1 MVNDTDYRVILGIQA
16 PKTSSAGIPLKKPA
30 CQYCKKR
37 KIRCDHKFPCNQ
49 CRKRK
54 VTCEYDAQPNTQEDI
69 VSKLISQVDQ
79 LKSELQ
85 VQKQISE
92 YWHNLYQEKSRVDNP
107 IVLKIT
113 RRPAF
118 SESTIRF
125 SHNVINAVEKS
136 NNAFLDLTNV
146 FLPNSTSENS
156 LQYSALI
163 WNRLVDSLPEDL
175 VVNIR
180 SMNIDII
187 TQMLYQSSIFSLGT
201 LLLNEKELTKHFHK
215 ISALIL
221 ASHEIHYARNQKDTA
236 RLVMLSYIYNL
247 YYLVMNRQHE
257 LIAPLWQKAA
267 EFFSFTEHYFS
278 PSMQEGV
285 ISTLALIDP
294 AEASKT
300 EFWIRKLEAP
310 VASNN
315 PHKHTTQLLKNVA
328 LILVLITKSPQFISM
343 QSQYLQNVFQNTDA
357 LLQQVRYSP
366 YYYFYEI
373 MVQSTREITNSFTN
387 FSGIEDTT
395 AWTRK
400 TADLTKLLNKS
411 QQAYILRGYEYLHY
425 IIENKVQ
432 PADDCSADLILDQLE
447 NFISAFSSDEEYDS
461 SSSAYSNES
470 SDMFEDFYA
479 LTSPNNVLYV

>member
-187 TQMLYQSSIFSLGT
+187 TQMLYQSSIFSLGKYSK
-201 LLLNEKELTKHFHK
+201 LIQVRQIFLDVSSRFHFPT
-215 ISALIL
+215 
-221 ASHEIHYARNQKDTA
+221 ASR
-236 RLVMLSYIYNL
+236 
-247 YYLVMNRQHE
+247 
-257 LIAPLWQKAA
+257 
-267 EFFSFTEHYFS
+267 
-278 PSMQEGV
+278 SM
-285 ISTLALIDP
+285 LIDFC
-294 AEASKT
+294 A
-300 EFWIRKLEAP
+300 
-310 VASNN
+310 
-315 PHKHTTQLLKNVA
+315 
-328 LILVLITKSPQFISM
+328 
-343 QSQYLQNVFQNTDA
+343 
-357 LLQQVRYSP
+357 
-366 YYYFYEI
+366 
-373 MVQSTREITNSFTN
+373 
-387 FSGIEDTT
+387 
-395 AWTRK
+395 
-400 TADLTKLLNKS
+400 
-411 QQAYILRGYEYLHY
+411 
-425 IIENKVQ
+425 
-432 PADDCSADLILDQLE
+432 
-447 NFISAFSSDEEYDS
+447 
-461 SSSAYSNES
+461 
-470 SDMFEDFYA
+470 
-479 LTSPNNVLYV
+479 